1 MRLPLFP
8 LNAHVFPEGRL
19 ALRIFEARYL
29 RMVRE
34 RAGHAPCFAMG
45 MLEKSADG
53 KSQVLAVATLVKMVD
68 FDQLEDGLLGIT
80 VEGVSLARVGEVEID
95 EDGLRWADCNAFE
108 LWPEEKIAED
118 ARIQQALGRLL
129 TEYPEI
135 GELYPEPGLDSL
147 RWSLQRWLE
156 LLPIEASAKATLL
169 TQPSSSMAVS
179 LIHSI
184 LDKSD
189 PQ

>member
-34 RAGHAPCFAMG
+34 RAGHEPCFAMG
-45 MLEKSADG
+45 MLEKTADG
-53 KSQVLAVATLVKMVD
+53 SSRVLGVVTLVKMVD
-68 FDQLEDGLLGIT
+68 FDQLDDGLLGIT
-80 VEGVSLARVGEVEID
+80 VEGVSLARVDETESD
-95 EDGLRWADCNAFE
+95 EDGLRWAKCIPFD
-108 LWPEEKIAED
+108 LWPEEAPGED
-118 ARIQQALGRLL
+118 PRIQQALARLFS
-129 TEYPEI
+129 EYPEI
-135 GELYPEPGLDSL
+135 GGLYSQPGLDSL
-147 RWSLQRWLE
+147 TWSLQRWLE

-169 TQPSSSMAVS
+169 TQPSSAMAVS

-189 PQ
+189 P